1 MIRLSPPDRRWL
13 EQTTMLDEAVG
24 GAELS
29 LAAGVA
35 RLGLKSAWVSRL
47 PDNTLGRMIANKGG
61 ELAWT

>member
-1 MIRLSPPDRRWL
+1 
-13 EQTTMLDEAVG
+13 MLDEAVG